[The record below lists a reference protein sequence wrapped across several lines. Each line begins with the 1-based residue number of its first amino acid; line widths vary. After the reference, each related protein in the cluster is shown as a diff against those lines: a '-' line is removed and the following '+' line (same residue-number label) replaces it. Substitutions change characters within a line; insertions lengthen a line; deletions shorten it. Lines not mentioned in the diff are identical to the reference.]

1 MPTSRDH
8 RYCCHG
14 NTGVVLTVVLVVVAA
29 VIALVNLQLTDFSSR

>member
-14 NTGVVLTVVLVVVAA
+14 NKGVVVTVVVVVAA